1 MYADIIVDI
10 SYEKLDRIFQY
21 RIPKELA
28 GRLTV
33 GSRVEIPFGAGNR
46 RISGYVVG
54 FSEYADYPEEKLK
67 KIIRVMENSRRV
79 DEILIR
85 LAAWMRSVYGSTMNQ
100 ALKTVIPIKK
110 TIKGKE
116 KKWILPVSDMEE
128 RMAGLGRR
136 SPAKERLFSI
146 VKEQKALS
154 FEEATKK
161 YGISPTVIKQMQELQ
176 IIRLVAEQVYRN
188 PSVYQKERKKKEIIL
203 TASQQRIADDFL
215 ARYQKGDRMT
225 SLILG
230 VTGSGKT
237 EVYMKLID
245 GIILQR
251 KQAIV
256 LIPEIA
262 LTFQTMQRFY
272 EHFGERASIINSR
285 MSMGERSDQLARA
298 ERGEIDI
305 IIGPRSALFT
315 PFKHLGLIIIDEEH
329 EGSYK
334 SENVPKYHA
343 RETAEELARLTDAA
357 LVLGSATPSVESY
370 YKALAGEYR
379 LYELSERV
387 GVRKLPKVEVVDLR
401 EELKQG
407 NRTMFSRSLR
417 EKMEERLG
425 RKEQIMLFLN
435 RRGYGGFVSC
445 RSCGEAMRCPHCDV
459 GLTAHRDGNFR
470 LESLRCHYCG
480 YQIPLPKTCPTCG
493 SPYIGVFGTG
503 TQRLEEAVQ
512 KEFPQAA
519 LLRMDMDTTRSK
531 DSYEEILSAFARG
544 EADILIGT
552 QMIVKGHDFPNVTL
566 VGVVAADLS
575 LFGADYRSSEKTF
588 ELLTQAA
595 GRAGRGDAP
604 GEVVIQTYNPEHYSI
619 VEAAKQDYKSFF
631 EQELLYRKLM
641 KYPPCGQLLAVLVS
655 SQEEEKA
662 EQLSGKLAALTA
674 DLIEEGLELLGPTK
688 AGISRIKDIYRYVL
702 YYKESAR
709 GDLITE
715 AKQRMERYLLKDD
728 GQEKGDCIVQ
738 FDFNPMINY

>member
-154 FEEATKK
+154 FEEATQK

-674 DLIEEGLELLGPTK
+674 DLTEEGLELLGPTK

-715 AKQRMERYLLKDD
+715 AKQRRERYLLKDD